1 MEKIL
6 IIEDCH
12 LVRLQIKKVLEESG
26 FSNIAELGSANV
38 ISQRPQLYL
47 NDVSLIILDIE
58 LPGISGIDLAKQLRE
73 HPTYCNIPIIFI
85 SGHSDY
91 KTVQAAI
98 EAGGIDYI
106 AKPFKFDLLAKRI
119 EKVMETFYGKIK
131 GKKEDDQTKM
141 EEIIVNEYD
150 RAIRAGKSLSFLLFG
165 VEKNYLDEASS
176 IIKKTVRKIDS
187 VLVMEDKIFVVLP
200 LTEEKNLTIVI
211 NKIQNKLLQ
220 SHINLTLKKEVS
232 FEPSSGKTL
241 DDLKKELFDEK

>member
-26 FSNIAELGSANV
+26 FSNIVELSSANV
-38 ISQRPQLYL
+38 ISQRPHLYL
-47 NDVSLIILDIE
+47 NDVSLIILDIG
-58 LPGISGIDLAKQLRE
+58 LPGISGIDLAKQLRD
-73 HPTYCNIPIIFI
+73 HPAYCNIPIIFI

-106 AKPFKFDLLAKRI
+106 AKPFKFDFLAKRI
-119 EKVMETFYGKIK
+119 EKVMETFYGEIK
-131 GKKEDDQTKM
+131 GKKEDDKTKI
-141 EEIIVNEYD
+141 EEVIINEYD
-150 RAIRAGKSLSFLLFG
+150 RANRASKPLCILLFQG
-165 VEKNYLDEASS
+165 EKNYLDEASS
-176 IIKKTVRKIDS
+176 MIKQTVRKIDS
-187 VLVMEDKIFVVLP
+187 VFTKEDKIYVVLP